1 MVLTKGV
8 IRLRMFTCFKELWDR
23 AEIRQT
29 NPHGIVQPASNGW
42 SMILSRSSRSK
53 LQLSSIFS
61 GVLTML
67 ILGMPSR
74 AAEPFYQS
82 EFIFP
87 LEKWHNHGSCLLE
100 LPNGELLLT
109 WYHGSGE
116 HEADDVKI
124 VGARKA
130 KGDTSWSH
138 QFLMADSPNF
148 PDTNPVIFLD
158 HHKQLWLVWSMIIAN
173 DWRSSILKFRVSTDY
188 QLRGETPAW
197 KNGDTL
203 LFAPR
208 DFKDDVHRSLDDY
221 VKTNPATAHSDRII
235 ALKSL
240 AGDKFFSR
248 MGWIAR
254 SHPLVLP
261 TGRILLP
268 LYSHGLSL
276 SMMAISDDNGKS
288 WTSSKPI
295 VGIGNIQPTVVRRND
310 GTLFAYMRNAGPPPR
325 RLYVSTSIDEG
336 LTWSSPGHT
345 DLPNPG
351 SGAEVIRLA
360 SGYWALIY
368 NDTEE
373 GRHSLAVSLSDDEGK
388 SWRWTRHL
396 ERDNRGE
403 GAGQFHY
410 PSIIQARDGLIHVSY
425 SYFLEHLPEG
435 APRKAIKHA
444 TFSLDWVKARDTQIS
459 KKP

>member
-1 MVLTKGV
+1 
-8 IRLRMFTCFKELWDR
+8 
-23 AEIRQT
+23 
-29 NPHGIVQPASNGW
+29 
-42 SMILSRSSRSK
+42 
-53 LQLSSIFS
+53 
-61 GVLTML
+61 
-67 ILGMPSR
+67 
-74 AAEPFYQS
+74 
-82 EFIFP
+82 
-87 LEKWHNHGSCLLE
+87 
-100 LPNGELLLT
+100 
-109 WYHGSGE
+109 
-116 HEADDVKI
+116 
-124 VGARKA
+124 
-130 KGDTSWSH
+130 
-138 QFLMADSPNF
+138 
-148 PDTNPVIFLD
+148 
-158 HHKQLWLVWSMIIAN
+158 MIIAN
-173 DWRSSILKFRVSTDY
+173 DWRSSILKFRVSADY
-188 QLRGETPAW
+188 QRRGETPAW

-208 DFKDDVHRSLDDY
+208 DFKDDVRGRLDDY
-221 VKTNPATAHSDRII
+221 VKTNPAAAHSDRII

-240 AGDKFFSR
+240 AGDKFLSR

-288 WTSSKPI
+288 WTNSKPI

-310 GTLFAYMRNAGPPPR
+310 GTLVAYMRNAGPPPR
-325 RLYVSTSIDEG
+325 RLQVSTSIDEG
-336 LTWSSPGHT
+336 LTWSSPGQT
-345 DLPNPG
+345 ELPNPG

-444 TFSLDWVKARDTQIS
+444 TFSLDWVKAGDTKIS